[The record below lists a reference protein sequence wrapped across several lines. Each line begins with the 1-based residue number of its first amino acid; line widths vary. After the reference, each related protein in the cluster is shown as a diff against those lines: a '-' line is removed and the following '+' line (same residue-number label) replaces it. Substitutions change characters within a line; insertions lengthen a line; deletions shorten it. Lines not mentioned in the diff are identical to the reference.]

1 MEWRKLKD
9 IIILILLL
17 VNGFLLVLVGAR
29 WGESQ
34 RYERS
39 ALDGVVQVLEN
50 NGIQMERDAAAPA
63 DALIPLTIERDLDRE
78 SKLAR
83 ALLGDGV
90 EEDNRGGGLYLYR
103 SGLGEVSIRPGGELS
118 AQLAPD
124 DWWRSEKPEALAIS
138 LLQDMGLDFQ
148 PAGTDEQGG
157 RTSVRFRQ
165 LWDGVPLFSCEVE
178 FVFEDGFLRAI
189 QGTLLAAGQPG
200 TEEGQVLDLPTAL
213 LRFLDGVTAT
223 GDVCTA
229 IRAMEPGYRASSTPL
244 SGGVRL
250 TAAWLVST
258 DTADYYLDGATG
270 VLSRVPDR

>member
-1 MEWRKLKD
+1 MEWRKLKN

-29 WGESQ
+29 WGESRQ
-34 RYERS
+34 YERS

-50 NGIQMERDAAAPA
+50 NGVRVERDAAAPA
-63 DALIPLTIERDLDRE
+63 AALVPLTIERDLDRE
-78 SKLAR
+78 AKLAR
-83 ALLGDGV
+83 ALLGEGMEV
-90 EEDNRGGGLYLYR
+90 DNRGGGLYLYR

-118 AQLAPD
+118 AELSHD
-124 DWWRSEKPEALAIS
+124 EWWHGEKPEALAIA
-138 LLQDMGLDFQ
+138 LLKDMGLDFQ
-148 PAGTDEQGG
+148 PAGVSEQGG
-157 RTSVRFRQ
+157 RTTARFRQ
-165 LWDGVPLFSCEVE
+165 LWDGVPVFSCEVE
-178 FVFEDGFLRAI
+178 FVFEDGFLRTI

-229 IRAMEPGYRASSTPL
+229 VRAMVPGYRASSTPL
-244 SGGVRL
+244 SGSVRL

-270 VLSRVPDR
+270 ALSRVPDR

>member
-17 VNGFLLVLVGAR
+17 VNGFLLVLVGSR

-39 ALDGVVQVLEN
+39 ALAGVMQVLEK
-50 NGIQMERDAAAPA
+50 NGVRMERDAAAPA
-63 DALIPLTIERDLDRE
+63 DALAPLSVERDLERE
-78 SKLAR
+78 AKLAF
-83 ALLGDGV
+83 ALLGDGM
-90 EEDNRGGGLYLYR
+90 ETDNRGGGLYLYR

-118 AQLAPD
+118 AQLSRD
-124 DWWRSEKPEALAIS
+124 DWWHTEKPEALAIS
-138 LLQDMGLDFQ
+138 LLQAMGLDFQ
-148 PAGTDEQGG
+148 PIGTDEGEG
-157 RTSVRFRQ
+157 RTLVRFRQ
-165 LWDGVPLFSCEVE
+165 LWDGVPVFSCEVE
-178 FVFEDGFLRAI
+178 FAFEDGFLRAI

-200 TEEGQVLDLPTAL
+200 TEEGRVLDLPTAL

-223 GDVCTA
+223 GDVCSV
-229 IRAMEPGYRASSTPL
+229 IRAMEPGYRTSSTPL

-270 VLSRVPDR
+270 ALSRVPSR